1 MLPRTGAIFI
11 LLGCLPWFAADAA
24 ETAFLQ
30 LQNNP
35 FTRPEV
41 LKPKPPPPPPA
52 PRPVVVVPP
61 EEIELDLTATMVS
74 DTRPMVMVDG
84 ELLGIGEKIQGL
96 ELIAVMEGKAVFTRG
111 ARKYSFEIN
120 QGQRK

>member
-1 MLPRTGAIFI
+1 MFI
-11 LLGCLPWFAADAA
+11 LLGCLPWLAADAA
-24 ETAFLQ
+24 DTGFQQ

-41 LKPKPPPPPPA
+41 LKPKPPPPPA

-61 EEIELDLTATMVS
+61 EEVELDLTATMVS

-96 ELIAVMEGKAVFTRG
+96 KLIAVMEGKAVFARG